1 MAIIRTFEL
10 DTSDVTVNETIR
22 RLRVTGDIGCEFML
36 QAVQKSTSSSVL
48 DKFYNFSTDTFEF
61 SFNKNHNLNVQLNSQ
76 TFSKSFI
83 LPAGT
88 VGGYKIL
95 LLTKPNSDTEISPN
109 IPDSSSASIS
119 RSIDQ
124 VANTTVTFRWNTSN
138 GSSYESSPPAAN
150 ITSTNPPGTISG
162 TTTVDAAKTLTNT
175 ASDANGFGLRMTAA
189 FSDSDDFYITHT
201 HTVDGAVS
209 SSTEVVLD
217 TLSAVG
223 TGSLIPGT
231 TVVGVSSGSLSG
243 TPSITKI
250 DTNNRKITLSSAQTF
265 ADGITLT
272 FRTTGVASISNATG
286 LSFTTNLKTITE
298 NIIADTNALREDGLA
313 LSVTKTARTDG
324 GVGTT
329 INLNGTYGVAGG
341 DHVVL
346 KGFNILAGGIKVTS
360 VTASEA
366 AGSITT
372 DTTLSGGVPQGGSY
386 TFIGSSQTVALTGAK
401 IFITSYPTSNTT
413 VDIDLDNVITPGT
426 AS

>member
-36 QAVQKSTSSSVL
+36 QSVQKSTSSSVL

-95 LLTKPNSDTEISPN
+95 LLTKPNSDTEISSS

-138 GSSYESSPPAAN
+138 GSSYHGGSPAAN
-150 ITSTNPPGTISG
+150 ITSANPPGTISG
-162 TTTVDAAKTLTNT
+162 TIAVDAAKTLTNT

-250 DTNNRKITLSSAQTF
+250 DTDNRKITLSSAQTF
-265 ADGITLT
+265 ADNITLT
-272 FRTTGVASISNATG
+272 FRTTGVASINNATG

-324 GVGTT
+324 GTGTT
-329 INLNGTYGVAGG
+329 INLNGTYGIAGG

-346 KGFNILAGGIKVTS
+346 KGYNILAGGIKVSS
-360 VTASEA
+360 VSASEA
-366 AGSITT
+366 AGSVTT
-372 DTTLSGGVPQGGSY
+372 DTTLSDGVPQGGSY
-386 TFIGSSQTVALTGAK
+386 TFIGSSDTVALTGAK

>member
-1 MAIIRTFEL
+1 M
-10 DTSDVTVNETIR
+10 
-22 RLRVTGDIGCEFML
+22 
-36 QAVQKSTSSSVL
+36 
-48 DKFYNFSTDTFEF
+48 
-61 SFNKNHNLNVQLNSQ
+61 
-76 TFSKSFI
+76 
-83 LPAGT
+83 
-88 VGGYKIL
+88 
-95 LLTKPNSDTEISPN
+95 
-109 IPDSSSASIS
+109 
-119 RSIDQ
+119 
-124 VANTTVTFRWNTSN
+124 
-138 GSSYESSPPAAN
+138 
-150 ITSTNPPGTISG
+150 
-162 TTTVDAAKTLTNT
+162 
-175 ASDANGFGLRMTAA
+175 
-189 FSDSDDFYITHT
+189 
-201 HTVDGAVS
+201 
-209 SSTEVVLD
+209 
-217 TLSAVG
+217 
-223 TGSLIPGT
+223 
-231 TVVGVSSGSLSG
+231 
-243 TPSITKI
+243 
-250 DTNNRKITLSSAQTF
+250 
-265 ADGITLT
+265 
-272 FRTTGVASISNATG
+272 
-286 LSFTTNLKTITE
+286 SFTTNLKTITE